1 MTKSKIIL
9 VTGASTGIGRGIA
22 IALASAGHQVTITGR
37 NQNTLDQV
45 ASDFKDQSKPG
56 CDGKILPKVCD
67 HSDDKAVE
75 KLFGEFEKLDV
86 LVNNAYSAV
95 NTIASVSKKP
105 FWEIE
110 PSVWDEVNNVGLRNH
125 YRCSTFAARI
135 MLKNKPAP
143 GLIVNIGSAGGAI
156 TLFNAC
162 YCIGKEGKDRMAI
175 EMGREFRRKRENV
188 YAMAL
193 WPGAVKTEKITKMYG
208 NPNADTLTS
217 GGNPAKADVNTQMFM
232 DGEST
237 TFSGLC
243 LAEIVA
249 RMEDKKFMKSV
260 NARISWTCDL
270 GKEFGLKDID
280 GRVIPSYLQI
290 NTILKMAGWSKLAK
304 FIPSFI
310 KLPKFMFVNDAF
322 GKRFRR

>member
-37 NQNTLDQV
+37 NQTTLDQV
-45 ASDFKDQSKPG
+45 ASDFKDQSESG
-56 CDGKILPKVCD
+56 CAGKILPKVCD

-75 KLFGEFEKLDV
+75 KLFAEFEKLDV

-95 NTIASVSKKP
+95 NVIAKVSKLP

-110 PSVWDEVNNVGLRNH
+110 PSVWDDINNVGLRNH

-135 MLKNKPAP
+135 MIKNKPEA
-143 GLIVNIGSAGGAI
+143 GLIVNIGSAGGAM

-162 YCIGKEGKDRMAI
+162 YGIGKEGKDRMAV
-175 EMGREFRRKRENV
+175 EMGREFRKNRQNV

-193 WPGAVKTEKITKMYG
+193 WPGAVKTEKITAMYT
-208 NPNADTLTS
+208 NPDAGTLTS
-217 GGNPAKADVNTQMFM
+217 GGDPAKNDINTQMFM
-232 DGEST
+232 EGEST

-260 NARISWTCDL
+260 NAKISWTCDL
-270 GKEFGLKDID
+270 GKEFGLKDVD
-280 GRVIPSYLQI
+280 GRVIPSYIQMNI
-290 NTILKMAGWSKLAK
+290 ILRMAGWSKLAK
-304 FIPSFI
+304 FIPSFV
-310 KLPKFMFVNDAF
+310 KLPKFLFVSDSF
-322 GKRFRR
+322 GKRFR

>member
-37 NQNTLDQV
+37 NQTTLDQV
-45 ASDFKDQSKPG
+45 ASDFKDQSGTG
-56 CDGKILPKVCD
+56 CAGKIVPKVCD

-86 LVNNAYSAV
+86 LINNAYSAV
-95 NTIASVSKKP
+95 NVIAKVSKLS

-110 PSVWDEVNNVGLRNH
+110 PSVWDDVNNVGLRNH

-135 MLKNKPAP
+135 MIKNKPEA
-143 GLIVNIGSAGGAI
+143 GLIVNIGSAGGAM

-162 YCIGKEGKDRMAI
+162 YGIGKEGKDRMAV
-175 EMGREFRRKRENV
+175 EMGREFRKKRENV

-193 WPGAVKTEKITKMYG
+193 WPGAVKTEKISAMYA
-208 NPNADTLTS
+208 NPDGATLTS
-217 GGNPAKADVNTQMFM
+217 GGDPAKTDLNTQMFM

-249 RMEDKKFMKSV
+249 RMEDKKFMRSV
-260 NARISWTCDL
+260 NAKISWTCDL
-270 GKEFGLKDID
+270 GKEFGLRDVD
-280 GRVIPSYLQI
+280 GRVIPSYIQM
-290 NTILKMAGWSKLAK
+290 NVILKMAGWSKLSK
-304 FIPSFI
+304 FIPSFV
-310 KLPKFMFVNDAF
+310 KLPKFLFVSDAF
-322 GKRFRR
+322 GKRFR

>member
-37 NQNTLDQV
+37 NQTTLDQV
-45 ASDFKDQSKPG
+45 ASDFKDQSKSG
-56 CDGKILPKVCD
+56 CAGKILPKVCD

-75 KLFGEFEKLDV
+75 KLFAEFGKLDV
-86 LVNNAYSAV
+86 LINNAYSAV
-95 NTIASVSKKP
+95 NVIAKVSKLP

-110 PSVWDEVNNVGLRNH
+110 PSVWDDINNVGLRNH

-135 MLKNKPAP
+135 MIKNKPEA
-143 GLIVNIGSAGGAI
+143 GLIVNIGSAGGAM

-162 YCIGKEGKDRMAI
+162 YGIGKEGKDRMAV
-175 EMGREFRRKRENV
+175 EMGREFRKNRQNV

-193 WPGAVKTEKITKMYG
+193 WPGAVKTEKITAMYT
-208 NPNADTLTS
+208 NPDASTLTS
-217 GGNPAKADVNTQMFM
+217 GGDPAKDDINTQMFM
-232 DGEST
+232 EGEST

-260 NARISWTCDL
+260 NAKISWTCDL
-270 GKEFGLKDID
+270 GKEFGLRDID
-280 GRVIPSYLQI
+280 GRVIPSYIQMNI
-290 NTILKMAGWSKLAK
+290 ILRMAGWSKLAK
-304 FIPSFI
+304 FIPSFV
-310 KLPKFMFVNDAF
+310 KLPKFLFVSDSF
-322 GKRFRR
+322 GKRFR